1 MAGLKD
7 LDPAII
13 RQLLETFRV
22 QMEERLQTITSD
34 LLALERHDEPGARAP
49 LLESMFRAAH
59 NIKGAARGV
68 GLEASAELAHAIED
82 LFAAW
87 KRGERGVEP
96 GAVDA
101 CLRALDALRSM
112 VETEALG
119 SGLDHSVDTLRD
131 ELHAL
136 AQGLPAEPSTPPSAP
151 APAPAPPAIAGDSI
165 RLPVERLDRIA
176 DLSEEIQIA
185 KIRLDDHHA
194 GIRHLR
200 DEASQLRKMLER
212 LLVPAAAR
220 PAQSAGFS
228 RDRLSDALDR
238 VLDLERHAQNQYE
251 GLGTTVALLR
261 PAAGSLRDNARALR
275 MVPAATVLT
284 PLTRSVRDLAR
295 ELGKE
300 ASLALV
306 GEQIEMDRAIL
317 QALRDPLMH
326 LLRNANDHGI
336 EPPGVRRAGGKPE
349 SGRITVTLA
358 REGGSV
364 HITVADDGAGIDPDR
379 VKEQARNRGI
389 ASPEEIDA
397 MDRTAAFDLVFRPG
411 FSTREEVGVVS
422 GRGVGLDVV
431 RVNLQALQGRA
442 TVDSTPGKGTRFHL
456 DLPLTLAGEHGLLV
470 AAGGRQ
476 FAIPSQYVSR
486 LLELLPDEIS
496 DLEATQVVHVG
507 KDAIPLRDLGQ
518 LLRLGD
524 MSAPSEGEPIRVV
537 IVHRGWKRM
546 ALRVENVLGER
557 EMVVKPLAPPLART
571 RFFAGGTMGREG
583 NTILVLEVA
592 DLIAAMEAG
601 SSAPLAIKRA
611 RAAEPGRHILVV
623 DDSITTRTLEESI
636 LSSAGFRVTTA
647 ADAEGAW
654 ELLRRES
661 FDLVI
666 TDIEMPGMNGFELTR
681 RIKTE
686 ERLAQVPVI
695 IVTSLAREEDRRLG
709 LEVRADAYIVKS
721 SFESRELL
729 ETIGQLL

>member
-34 LLALERHDEPGARAP
+34 LLALERHGEPAGRAP

-87 KRGERGVEP
+87 KRGERLVEP

-101 CLRALDALRSM
+101 CLRALDALRPM
-112 VETEALG
+112 VEAEALG
-119 SGLDHSVDTLRD
+119 TGLDHSVDALRD
-131 ELHAL
+131 ELRAL
-136 AQGLPAEPSTPPSAP
+136 AQGLPVGPAAAPGTPPP
-151 APAPAPPAIAGDSI
+151 AAASAIAGDSI

-212 LLVPAAAR
+212 LLLPGALASQA
-220 PAQSAGFS
+220 AGFS

-251 GLGTTVALLR
+251 GLGTTVGLLR
-261 PAAGSLRDNARALR
+261 PAAGGLRDNARALR

-295 ELGKE
+295 ELGKD

-326 LLRNANDHGI
+326 LLRNAIDHGI
-336 EPPGVRRAGGKPE
+336 EPPDVRRAGGKPE

-364 HITVADDGAGIDPDR
+364 HITVADDGAGIDPAR
-379 VKEQARNRGI
+379 LKEQARRRGI
-389 ASPEEIDA
+389 ASAEEIDA
-397 MDRTAAFDLVFRPG
+397 MDRTAVFDLLFRPG
-411 FSTREEVGVVS
+411 FSTREEVGAVS

-442 TVDSTPGKGTRFHL
+442 TVDSAPGKGTRFHL

-470 AAGGRQ
+470 AAGGCH

-486 LLELLPDEIS
+486 LLELVPDEIS
-496 DLEATQVVHVG
+496 DLGATQVVHVG
-507 KDAIPLRDLGQ
+507 KEAIALRDLGH
-518 LLRLGD
+518 LLRLGETAA
-524 MSAPSEGEPIRVV
+524 SAEGEPIRVV

-557 EMVVKPLAPPLART
+557 EMVVKPLAPPLSRT
-571 RFFAGGTMGREG
+571 RFFAGGTLGREG

-601 SSAPLAIKRA
+601 SSAALAIRRA
-611 RAAEPGRHILVV
+611 RAAERERHILVV

-647 ADAEGAW
+647 ADGEGAW
-654 ELLRRES
+654 EQLRRET

-681 RIKTE
+681 RIKAD
-686 ERLAQVPVI
+686 ERLAQIPVI
-695 IVTSLAREEDRRLG
+695 IVTSLGREEDRRLG